1 MPKAAIGGR
10 MSPQQSVMTGPS
22 TAQTMTRT
30 APMRTSFFFNQ
41 HFAHTVTQP
50 KNEEQNMEMQKRLGT

>member
-41 HFAHTVTQP
+41 HFALTVTEP
-50 KNEEQNMEMQKRLGT
+50 KKDNKNHGNAKA